1 MPLDANDSSVP
12 PDENLDVAGTS
23 QNQESLDR
31 KEPAGESALA
41 AHISVVCPFPAQ
53 RSQPRKPRGRYRPLG
68 SKYISVP
75 QATNIVAAVK
85 FAKSIGLP
93 LVAHLT
99 IHWSGT
105 DAWDD
110 PDGRR
115 FAKVRE
121 GLAKLLYRRGIAVA
135 WVWCRECRKHT
146 DIVHSHLLFHLPA
159 EYRFGRKLDELTVAF
174 ERLVARH
181 GDGIW
186 SEYAVKLKIWRDP
199 DGLYLLKGGG
209 PEVWRLF
216 GIKKK
221 FREAQGVIHGK
232 RSGTSQSLSPA
243 ARRKA
248 GCCDEFNSDE
258 RVRRRR
264 R

>member
-1 MPLDANDSSVP
+1 MAHRNLLASK
-12 PDENLDVAGTS
+12 NLDVPETSHDPVTHAAKGSAGDLT
-23 QNQESLDR
+23 L
-31 KEPAGESALA
+31 EPLL
-41 AHISVVCPFPAQ
+41 SVVCPFPAQ
-53 RSQPRKPRGRYRPLG
+53 PNRQREHRGCYRPLG

-75 QATNIVAAVK
+75 QATNHVEAVK
-85 FAKSIGLP
+85 FAKSIGVP

-110 PDGRR
+110 PDGTR

-121 GLAKLLYRRGIAVA
+121 GLAKVLNRRSIPVA
-135 WVWCRECRKHT
+135 WVWCRECKKHT

-159 EYRFGRKLDELTVAF
+159 EYRFGRKLDELTVAL

-181 GDGIW
+181 GGGIW
-186 SEYAVKLKIWRDP
+186 SEYAVKLKVWRDP

-216 GIKKK
+216 RIKKK
-221 FREAQGVIHGK
+221 WREAQGVIYGK
-232 RSGTSQSLSPA
+232 RCGVSQNLGPA
-243 ARRKA
+243 ARLRALMHTETARSPVATLKTP
-248 GCCDEFNSDE
+248 S
-258 RVRRRR
+258 R
-264 R
+264 

>member
-1 MPLDANDSSVP
+1 M
-12 PDENLDVAGTS
+12 DVAGTS
-23 QNQESLDR
+23 RDLESLEA
-31 KEPAGESALA
+31 KGPAGNFAPDPLL
-41 AHISVVCPFPAQ
+41 SVVCPSPAQ
-53 RSQPRKPRGRYRPLG
+53 PARERKHRGHYRPRG

-75 QATNIVAAVK
+75 QATNLIEAVK
-85 FAKSIGLP
+85 FAKSIDLP

-110 PDGRR
+110 PDGTR

-121 GLAKLLYRRGIAVA
+121 GLAKVLNRRGIPVA
-135 WVWCRECRKHT
+135 WVWCRECKKHT

-159 EYRFGRKLDELTVAF
+159 EYRFGRKLDELTVAL
-174 ERLVARH
+174 ERLVALH
-181 GDGIW
+181 GGGIW

-216 GIKKK
+216 RIKKK
-221 FREAQGVIHGK
+221 WREAQGVIHGK
-232 RSGTSQSLSPA
+232 RCGTSQSIGPA
-243 ARRKA
+243 ARLRA
-248 GCCDEFNSDE
+248 LMQATP
-258 RVRRRR
+258 
-264 R
+264 